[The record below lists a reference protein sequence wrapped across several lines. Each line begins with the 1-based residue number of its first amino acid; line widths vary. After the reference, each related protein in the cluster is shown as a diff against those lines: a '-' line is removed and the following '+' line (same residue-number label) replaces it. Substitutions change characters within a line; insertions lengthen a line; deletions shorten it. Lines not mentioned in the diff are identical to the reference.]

1 MAGNRWSRAW
11 IGLWHARAG
20 RERPW
25 HTPSLK
31 QLIPGSEG
39 PFLETYFFGHF
50 SLRLSGN
57 ECSRV
62 ISMGN
67 FGPTASNLRY
77 EILTIFGWRLE
88 PSCDHTLGAGL
99 DLTCSSFRGLNS
111 DDFPFFIS
119 SLGPLE
125 AELAPFKDLHE
136 NGDISEISGKSEISW
151 KSVRNQWEPAPP
163 WGRFFKWRQ
172 FHVNI

>member
-1 MAGNRWSRAW
+1 MRAW
-11 IGLWHARAG
+11 CRVSKWHYSSKQIVTPIKWKEYASLIHTKWAG
-20 RERPW
+20 KRWRMSIDTVLNLLL
-25 HTPSLK
+25 TPSLK

-57 ECSRV
+57 NCSRV

-111 DDFPFFIS
+111 DDFPFFYFLS
-119 SLGPLE
+119 RPSR
-125 AELAPFKDLHE
+125 
-136 NGDISEISGKSEISW
+136 SRVS
-151 KSVRNQWEPAPP
+151 PA
-163 WGRFFKWRQ
+163 
-172 FHVNI
+172 